1 MNIIDNT
8 KIILQKSKFLFTLE
22 RIARQL
28 MENHGDFENTCLI
41 GIQDRGGLF
50 ADRLYSILKRE
61 IPDLKLLFGKMD
73 ITFYR
78 DDFRTSFKPLE
89 ASTTEIDFLVEEKK
103 VILVDDVLYTGRTI
117 QAALSAMQHYGRPDK
132 VELAV
137 MVDRRF
143 NRELPIEADYIGTD
157 VDAVDKAYVDV
168 KWQQKDGTDQ
178 INLYSKKH

>member
-1 MNIIDNT
+1 MNKSDNN
-8 KIILQKSKFLFTLE
+8 KIILSDKKFLFTLE
-22 RIARQL
+22 RIAHQL
-28 MENHGDFENTCLI
+28 MENHLDFENTCMI

-50 ADRLYSILKRE
+50 AERLYAILQRE
-61 IPDLKLLFGKMD
+61 MPDLKLLFGKMD

-78 DDFRTSFKPLE
+78 DDFRTSQKPLA
-89 ASTTEIDFLVEEKK
+89 ASTTEIDFLIEDKK

-117 QAALSAMQHYGRPDK
+117 QAALTAMQHYGRPKK

-157 VDAVDKAYVDV
+157 IDAVDEAYVDV
-168 KWQQKDGTDQ
+168 KWKQNDNDDK
-178 INLYSKKH
+178 IILYPKKM